1 MTGDIFK
8 KTALWVIKI
17 GLFIVPFIPLYV
29 SRVLFFPY
37 ITGKAFLF
45 RTIVEIIFAAWVFL
59 AVFWPEYRPKR
70 SALTM
75 AMGFFVLAVVL
86 ASIFAVNPSRALWS
100 NFERME
106 GLLAYLHLAAY
117 FLVLAHV
124 LKQREWFWFLSV
136 FVLTGFVE
144 NFYALFQRLGYLAS
158 PQGGFRVDGTIGNPT
173 YLAAYLIFIFG
184 ISALLYFQVKSKAA
198 RYLYAFIALFS
209 FISIYFTATRGA
221 LIGVYGGA
229 VVLCLLHLLL

>member
-173 YLAAYLIFIFG
+173 YLAAYLTFVFFFPI
-184 ISALLYFQVKSKAA
+184 L
-198 RYLYAFIALFS
+198 
-209 FISIYFTATRGA
+209 
-221 LIGVYGGA
+221 
-229 VVLCLLHLLL
+229 